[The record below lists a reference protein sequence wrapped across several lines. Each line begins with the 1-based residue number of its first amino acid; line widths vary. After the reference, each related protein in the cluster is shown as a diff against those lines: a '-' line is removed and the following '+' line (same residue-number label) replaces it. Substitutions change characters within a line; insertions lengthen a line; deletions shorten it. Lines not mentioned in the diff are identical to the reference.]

1 MASNNVP
8 KCQAVACERY
18 GGCEGNAALNPYYP
32 NSEGGQFWALCEEC
46 FQTDIGA
53 EYDELRVVEDFNNS
67 GNTAEENEEE
77 QAEMFAAMALWGTNW
92 REHLP
97 KMTQEEIVARR
108 QRQEAIGAGLVAPGQ
123 VCEDDDEEELD
134 VFEFEYKGKTY
145 WAEQGE
151 EQRVLG
157 GDEEDPEVVGKW
169 VGGWDGGFCP
179 SKIQFNMSWLVKL
192 AEEESSRLGGKAVWV
207 GTDWM

>member
-1 MASNNVP
+1 MASNNAP
-8 KCQAVACERY
+8 KCVND
-18 GGCEGNAALNPYYP
+18 GCECEAALNSYYP
-32 NSEGGQFWALCEEC
+32 NSEGGQFWTLCEQC
-46 FQTDIGA
+46 FQTDIGD

-77 QAEMFAAMALWGTNW
+77 QAEMFAAMALWGPNW

-123 VCEDDDEEELD
+123 DCEDDDEEELD
-134 VFEFEYKGKTY
+134 VEEFEYKGKTY

-179 SKIQFNMSWLVKL
+179 SKIQFNMSWVFKL

>member
-1 MASNNVP
+1 
-8 KCQAVACERY
+8 
-18 GGCEGNAALNPYYP
+18 LNSYYP
-32 NSEGGQFWALCEEC
+32 NSEGGQFWALCEQC
-46 FQTDIGA
+46 FQTDIGD

-77 QAEMFAAMALWGTNW
+77 QAEMFAAMALWGPNW

-134 VFEFEYKGKTY
+134 VEEFQHNGKTY
-145 WAEQGE
+145 WRDLKAGLNGQH
-151 EQRVLG
+151 RVLS
-157 GDEEDPEVVGKW
+157 GDEEDPEVVGYCEIT
-169 VGGWDGGFCP
+169 GRNM
-179 SKIQFNMSWLVKL
+179 KIEFNMSWVFKL
-192 AEEESSRLGGKAVWV
+192 AEEKRSQLGYDAVWV

>member
-1 MASNNVP
+1 MASNNAP
-8 KCQAVACERY
+8 KCVND
-18 GGCEGNAALNPYYP
+18 GCECEAALNSYYP
-32 NSEGGQFWALCEEC
+32 NSEGGQFWTLCEKCYEED
-46 FQTDIGA
+46 Q
-53 EYDELRVVEDFNNS
+53 EEDELRVVEDFNNS

-77 QAEMFAAMALWGTNW
+77 QAEMFAAMALWGPNW

-151 EQRVLG
+151 EKRVLG

-179 SKIQFNMSWLVKL
+179 SKIEFNMSWVFKL
-192 AEEESSRLGGKAVWV
+192 AEEKSSRLGGKAVWV

>member
-8 KCQAVACERY
+8 KCARNGCDCE
-18 GGCEGNAALNPYYP
+18 AALNSYYP
-32 NSEGGQFWALCEEC
+32 NSEGGQFWTLCEKC
-46 FQTDIGA
+46 FQTDIGD

-77 QAEMFAAMALWGTNW
+77 QAEMFAAMALWGPNW

-97 KMTQEEIVARR
+97 KMTEEEIVARR

-134 VFEFEYKGKTY
+134 VEEFEHKGKTY
-145 WAEQGE
+145 WRDLKAEFNGQH
-151 EQRVLG
+151 RVLG
-157 GDEEDPEVVGKW
+157 GDEEDPEVVGYCEITGRNMKLE
-169 VGGWDGGFCP
+169 
-179 SKIQFNMSWLVKL
+179 FNMSWLVKL

>member
-1 MASNNVP
+1 MAD
-8 KCQAVACERY
+8 
-18 GGCEGNAALNPYYP
+18 G
-32 NSEGGQFWALCEEC
+32 
-46 FQTDIGA
+46 D

-145 WAEQGE
+145 WAEEGE

-157 GDEEDPEVVGKW
+157 GDEEDPEVVGEW

-179 SKIQFNMSWLVKL
+179 SKIQFNMSWVLKL
-192 AEEESSRLGGKAVWV
+192 AEEKRSQLGYDAVWV
-207 GTDWM
+207 GSDWM